1 MILMLSIGLQKSI
14 ELESHYAVR
23 FVLLGSL
30 LLSGCAT
37 RYVERDP
44 GKGELADYVGDVV
57 VSQASE
63 SIKTDPPRCIAVL
76 PLAAGKPAI
85 APTDSV
91 RKAIHSHLAPTG
103 VRLIPLQK
111 VDSLI
116 DSQRSVGEN
125 AALISASSGCE
136 AVISGEV
143 TEKSTRFWG
152 VYSEV
157 RIGAKLQIF
166 RVGIDKPI
174 WEGRHTAVVRDGG
187 VPLNPISVVS
197 SAVSAASNLREEQ
210 ITRTTHDLARRLVFA
225 IPGLRYNE
233 ESGIQLAQ
241 KIPQASEPPAIEP
254 LARLKSEIEA
264 LSAGEAELA
273 LVRELNGPR
282 WTNHKDREVL
292 ADMLVTKAPANPI
305 GYAEMARAKL
315 VAGQGG
321 MAVVYA
327 KKLVELSPLDP
338 EHQFLLGRAYLRAN
352 KPAESLQ
359 PLLKAAGADIPKPVY
374 FSGLGIAYSQQGQ
387 YLIAVAAYQKS
398 LALDPV
404 NSYTQLQMGIAQA
417 LAGDEKEAAVTIR
430 QSIITAIAN
439 NEKTNAETGLNA
451 LASLGLE
458 SRLNQVELK
467 LIQEKVGKL

>member
-1 MILMLSIGLQKSI
+1 
-14 ELESHYAVR
+14 
-23 FVLLGSL
+23 
-30 LLSGCAT
+30 
-37 RYVERDP
+37 
-44 GKGELADYVGDVV
+44 
-57 VSQASE
+57 
-63 SIKTDPPRCIAVL
+63 
-76 PLAAGKPAI
+76 
-85 APTDSV
+85 
-91 RKAIHSHLAPTG
+91 
-103 VRLIPLQK
+103 
-111 VDSLI
+111 
-116 DSQRSVGEN
+116 
-125 AALISASSGCE
+125 
-136 AVISGEV
+136 
-143 TEKSTRFWG
+143 
-152 VYSEV
+152 
-157 RIGAKLQIF
+157 
-166 RVGIDKPI
+166 
-174 WEGRHTAVVRDGG
+174 
-187 VPLNPISVVS
+187 
-197 SAVSAASNLREEQ
+197 
-210 ITRTTHDLARRLVFA
+210 
-225 IPGLRYNE
+225 
-233 ESGIQLAQ
+233 
-241 KIPQASEPPAIEP
+241 
-254 LARLKSEIEA
+254 LKSEIEA